1 MALTRLDSTLKLTE
15 SFSQILC
22 PSKLRTDPSSS
33 WLFYKIAPNVKF
45 FWYNWTIRHQRTVG
59 VTLISTFFIYIMAII
74 HMESSRKP
82 TNFTRDSFHKLSALS
97 NYRRHLHKMALTC
110 LDLTLIVTEFL
121 SQILCKLESR
131 RYPTIGVNQL
141 SASLT
146 QNGAWPLGLNYEIIR
161 IPSRKF
167 SEIIESAITNYRR
180 YSTIGVTQLSASL
193 TKDGVYSL
201 GLSSGIDRIFLAN
214 SLPIKAPYGSFK
226 LLIILQNHS

>member
-1 MALTRLDSTLKLTE
+1 
-15 SFSQILC
+15 
-22 PSKLRTDPSSS
+22 
-33 WLFYKIAPNVKF
+33 
-45 FWYNWTIRHQRTVG
+45 
-59 VTLISTFFIYIMAII
+59 MAII

-146 QNGAWPLGLNYEIIR
+146 QNGAWPLGLNYKNTFSQILWNNR
-161 IPSRKF
+161 IGDNQL
-167 SEIIESAITNYRR
+167 SALLNYRR
-180 YSTIGVTQLSASL
+180 YSTIGVTYKRWRILAWTQLWNWQNFSRKFSAHQSSVRILQAPDYFTKSL
-193 TKDGVYSL
+193 L
-201 GLSSGIDRIFLAN
+201 MLN
-214 SLPIKAPYGSFK
+214 
-226 LLIILQNHS
+226 LIIRRQ

>member
-1 MALTRLDSTLKLTE
+1 
-15 SFSQILC
+15 
-22 PSKLRTDPSSS
+22 
-33 WLFYKIAPNVKF
+33 
-45 FWYNWTIRHQRTVG
+45 
-59 VTLISTFFIYIMAII
+59 MAII

-146 QNGAWPLGLNYEIIR
+146 KDGVYPLGLN
-161 IPSRKF
+161 
-167 SEIIESAITNYRR
+167 
-180 YSTIGVTQLSASL
+180 
-193 TKDGVYSL
+193 
-201 GLSSGIDRIFLAN
+201 SGIDRIFLVN
-214 SLPIKAPYGSFK
+214 SLPNHPNINPKITSNVK
-226 LLIILQNHS
+226 LNYQASINCWFYFIFGVFVYKMAIIHLESSRN

>member
-1 MALTRLDSTLKLTE
+1 
-15 SFSQILC
+15 
-22 PSKLRTDPSSS
+22 
-33 WLFYKIAPNVKF
+33 
-45 FWYNWTIRHQRTVG
+45 
-59 VTLISTFFIYIMAII
+59 
-74 HMESSRKP
+74 MESSRKP

-180 YSTIGVTQLSASL
+180 YSTICVTQLSASL
-193 TKDGVYSL
+193 TKDGVYPL
-201 GLSSGIDRIFLAN
+201 GLNSGIDRIFLVN

-226 LLIILQNHS
+226 LLIILQNHF